1 VKVANI
7 LKAVVF
13 DLDGVITHTARVH
26 AAAWKEL
33 FDDFLRDINRQSG
46 KRFEPF
52 TDNDYARYVDG
63 KPRIDGVVSF
73 LTAYGIQIP
82 LGSPADSPLAETA
95 WGLGNRKNR
104 LFVRK
109 LQEMGV
115 DVDREAVRF
124 VRELRAKDII
134 TGLASSSENAV
145 LILERVQLRS
155 LFDAVVD
162 GIVSQRLNLRGK
174 PAPDIFLQCLAE
186 LSPSAQ
192 PRDAAIVEDAISGVE
207 AGKRGRFGF
216 VLGVDRGGTRDLQR
230 HGADCVIR
238 SFAGLRAGQFTE
250 LFEGRIQAA

>member
-1 VKVANI
+1 M

-13 DLDGVITHTARVH
+13 DLDGVITYTARVH

-33 FDDFLRDINRQSG
+33 FDDFLRDRNRQSG
-46 KRFEPF
+46 KLFEPF

-73 LTAYGIQIP
+73 LTARGIQIP

-104 LFVRK
+104 LFALR

-115 DVDREAVRF
+115 DVDGEAVRF
-124 VRELRAKDII
+124 VRELRAHHIT
-134 TGLASSSENAV
+134 TGLASSSKNAV

-162 GIVSQRLNLRGK
+162 GVISQRLNLRGK

-192 PRDAAIVEDAISGVE
+192 PREAAVVEDAISGVE
-207 AGKRGRFGF
+207 AGRRGHFGF
-216 VLGVDRGGTRDLQR
+216 VLGIDREGIRDLQG
-230 HGADCVIR
+230 HGADCVVR
-238 SFAGLRAGQFTE
+238 SFSGLTVEQFTR
-250 LFEGRIQAA
+250 FFAGRIKAA